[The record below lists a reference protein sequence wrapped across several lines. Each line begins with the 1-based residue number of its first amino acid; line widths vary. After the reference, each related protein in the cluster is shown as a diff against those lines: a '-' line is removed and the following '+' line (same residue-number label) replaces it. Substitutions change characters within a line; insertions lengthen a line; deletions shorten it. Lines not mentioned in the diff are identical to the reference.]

1 MHGRI
6 KAGEGTLIGNAGEH
20 YVMAELL
27 KQGVIAALTPRNA
40 TAFDILATNGKCD
53 AKIRV
58 KTKSEQYDHW
68 MWNAKKDGE
77 IFRQLSRQRDF
88 VVMVELKNK
97 LERPNFWIVP
107 THQINK
113 WLNNEYKRWVATP
126 GKKGQQRNVENK
138 QRHLSHKRY
147 AKKLDKLH
155 KDNWQLIWK
164 AI

>member
-27 KQGVIAALTPRNA
+27 KQGIIAALTPRNA
-40 TAFDILATNGKCD
+40 TAFDILATNGKYD

-68 MWNAKKDGE
+68 MWNAKQDGQ

-107 THQINK
+107 THQIN
-113 WLNNEYKRWVATP
+113 
-126 GKKGQQRNVENK
+126 
-138 QRHLSHKRY
+138 
-147 AKKLDKLH
+147 
-155 KDNWQLIWK
+155 
-164 AI
+164 